1 MIMTNVQKM
10 YVTHMMV
17 AVPTLK
23 SLALQLMNAMMHIV
37 LRMKDAYKKILVTDV
52 NILINVTLT
61 PVILTL
67 VVRQQL

>member
-10 YVTHMMV
+10 YVTHMIM

-37 LRMKDAYKKILVTDV
+37 LRMKVVYKRILVIDA

-67 VVRQQL
+67 VVPQQL